1 MTVAVETGV
10 WQLDAAAST
19 VALRHKTM
27 WGLVTVKGTFGAVGG
42 QGEVQPDGS
51 ATGTLTLGA
60 ASLDTKNKKRDEHL
74 RSADF
79 FDTANHP
86 EITFAVRSAKAGAGD
101 TVEVSGQL
109 TVRGISRPQTL
120 TARLSGA
127 DAEALTLDTEF
138 TVDRG
143 EFGLGWNQL
152 GMIRGLTTVAATL
165 RFVRTAS

>member
-42 QGEVQPDGS
+42 QGEVQSDGS
-51 ATGTLTLGA
+51 ATGTLTLDA
-60 ASLDTKNKKRDEHL
+60 ATLDTKNKKRDEHL

-86 EITFAVRSAKAGAGD
+86 EITFAVRSAKVGACD

-120 TARLSGA
+120 TARLAGA
-127 DAEALTLDTEF
+127 DADALTLDTEF

-152 GMIRGLTTVAATL
+152 GMIRGLTTVTATL
-165 RFVRTAS
+165 RFVRTAA

>member
-42 QGEVQPDGS
+42 QGEVRPDGS
-51 ATGTLTLGA
+51 ATGTLTLDA
-60 ASLDTKNKKRDEHL
+60 ATLDTKNKKRDEHL

-79 FDTANHP
+79 FDVASHP
-86 EITFAVRSAKAGAGD
+86 EIAFAVRGAQVRAAD
-101 TVEVSGQL
+101 TVEVTGQL

-120 TARLSGA
+120 TARLVGA
-127 DAEALTLDTEF
+127 DSDALTLDTEF
-138 TVDRG
+138 TVDRS
-143 EFGLGWNQL
+143 EFGLDWNQM

-165 RFVRTAS
+165 RFVRTAA

>member
-51 ATGTLTLGA
+51 ATGTLTLDA
-60 ASLDTKNKKRDEHL
+60 ATLDTKNKKRDEHL

-86 EITFAVRSAKAGAGD
+86 EITFAVRSAKPGAGD

-120 TARLSGA
+120 TARLAGA
-127 DAEALTLDTEF
+127 DADALTLEAEF

-165 RFVRTAS
+165 RFVRTAA

>member
-27 WGLVTVKGTFGAVGG
+27 WGLVTVKGTFAAVGG

-51 ATGTLTLGA
+51 ATGTLTLDA
-60 ASLDTKNKKRDEHL
+60 ATLDTKNKKRDEHL

-109 TVRGISRPQTL
+109 TVRGISRPQNL
-120 TARLSGA
+120 TARLAGA
-127 DAEALTLDTEF
+127 DADALTLDTEF
-138 TVDRG
+138 TVDRA
-143 EFGLGWNQL
+143 EFGLGWNQM

-165 RFVRTAS
+165 RFVRTAA

>member
-27 WGLVTVKGTFGAVGG
+27 WGLVTVKGTFAAVGG

-51 ATGTLTLGA
+51 ATGTLTLDA
-60 ASLDTKNKKRDEHL
+60 ATLDTKNKKRDEHL

-120 TARLSGA
+120 TASLAGA
-127 DAEALTLDTEF
+127 DADALTLDTEF
-138 TVDRG
+138 TVDRA

-165 RFVRTAS
+165 RFVRTAA

>member
-42 QGEVQPDGS
+42 QGEVRDDGS
-51 ATGTLTLGA
+51 AAGTLTLDTA
-60 ASLDTKNKKRDEHL
+60 TLDTKNKKRDEHL

-79 FDTANHP
+79 FDVANHP

-120 TARLSGA
+120 TARLAGA
-127 DAEALTLDTEF
+127 DADALTLDTEF
-138 TVDRG
+138 TVDRA
-143 EFGLGWNQL
+143 EFGLGWNQM
-152 GMIRGLTTVAATL
+152 GMIRGLTTVDASL
-165 RFVRTAS
+165 RFVRTAA